1 MLHFGNGK
9 ETPQFGTESGQ
20 QLKCSLEVPQ
30 GENINRIKVRHKA
43 SPASIQ
49 NITFETDKGTE
60 IEFNGKLSDG
70 VWSEIALEEGEMIV
84 GCYGCCWSEKQP
96 EIVGLG
102 FVTWRPG
109 KRDKEKWEFKPL
121 I

>member
-70 VWSEIALEEGEMIV
+70 VWSEIALEEGEIIV
-84 GCYGCCWSEKQP
+84 GCYGCCWSEK
-96 EIVGLG
+96 
-102 FVTWRPG
+102 
-109 KRDKEKWEFKPL
+109 
-121 I
+121 